1 MNWVYIFI
9 GGGLGSIVRHGFGL
23 ATLRLL
29 PTSYPLGTFIS
40 NVTACLILGL
50 LVYGMSGKMQQYNW
64 IQPLLLI
71 GFCGGFSTFST
82 FSNETVQL
90 LTGGNYLIAT
100 LNIFLSLGAGIG
112 VVYFLSTS
120 TK

>member
-23 ATLRLL
+23 AAIKLF
-29 PTSYPLGTFIS
+29 PSSFPIGTFVS
-40 NVTACLILGL
+40 NVLACLILGL
-50 LVYGMSGKMQQYNW
+50 LVYGFAEKTQQIPW

-90 LTGGNYLIAT
+90 FSNGNYLIAG
-100 LNIFLSLGAGIG
+100 LNIIVSLIAGIG
-112 VVYFLSTS
+112 VIYFLSTTS
-120 TK
+120 K